1 VVTGSGLTLAVWTLM
16 SALWFQP
23 VRANTL
29 AERSVPQ
36 EELNDLRDLINSCIS
51 AAREGDHPKLEEIA
65 RNLMIPDYE
74 TWFTATFGEEQGTR
88 LTTAYRTNFERDE
101 HWMPKLFEWLSKQ
114 QGELEVHEANQL
126 PRNMANSCGK
136 ALMDSEKSNTA
147 FYRVD
152 LRRKDIS
159 GFSTVSSAGYFVL
172 VQGAFRRL
180 DCKSLGLKATTSGV
194 GEVGGS
200 SEQAI
205 LTEDSHGTPPMRVRI
220 GENDQKAK
228 LIEKVQPKYPEE
240 ALKNRIAGTVALHV
254 ILEKDGTVKQ
264 LEVLSGHPLLSQA
277 AVDAVR
283 QWKYRPT
290 LLNGEPV
297 EVDTRV
303 DVIFALSVAPKT
315 NP

>member
-1 VVTGSGLTLAVWTLM
+1 
-16 SALWFQP
+16 
-23 VRANTL
+23 
-29 AERSVPQ
+29 
-36 EELNDLRDLINSCIS
+36 
-51 AAREGDHPKLEEIA
+51 
-65 RNLMIPDYE
+65 
-74 TWFTATFGEEQGTR
+74 
-88 LTTAYRTNFERDE
+88 
-101 HWMPKLFEWLSKQ
+101 
-114 QGELEVHEANQL
+114 
-126 PRNMANSCGK
+126 
-136 ALMDSEKSNTA
+136 
-147 FYRVD
+147 
-152 LRRKDIS
+152 
-159 GFSTVSSAGYFVL
+159 
-172 VQGAFRRL
+172 
-180 DCKSLGLKATTSGV
+180 
-194 GEVGGS
+194 
-200 SEQAI
+200 